1 MIVVE
6 LPAERLKLA
15 GEIKRL
21 VLVLATDVIVPEVEA
36 LVPLYWL
43 SPANDAVI
51 VADVAYDGAVY
62 VTVAVPDTLVV
73 LVDDEK
79 LPAVAD
85 QEMVLPNIPLPE
97 PSLNIVVR
105 VTEDPVDRLGF
116 AGVSVRVVD
125 S

>member
-1 MIVVE
+1 MVRPLWREMLV
-6 LPAERLKLA
+6 

-21 VLVLATDVIVPEVEA
+21 VLVLATDVIVPEVEV

-73 LVDDEK
+73 LVEDEK

-85 QEMVLPNIPLPE
+85 QEMVLLDIPLPE
-97 PSLNIVVR
+97 PSFNIAVMTTEEPLDKDGLWGVTVR
-105 VTEDPVDRLGF
+105 DVD
-116 AGVSVRVVD
+116 A
-125 S
+125 